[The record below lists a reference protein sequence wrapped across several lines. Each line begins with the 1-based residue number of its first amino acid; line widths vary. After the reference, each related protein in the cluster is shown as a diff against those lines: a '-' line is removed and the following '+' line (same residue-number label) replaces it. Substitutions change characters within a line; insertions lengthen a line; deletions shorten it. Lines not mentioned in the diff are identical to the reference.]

1 LKKTLILSEADLK
14 RKCRLP
20 GLSLALEILPQD
32 ELMGKTNFGIE
43 AVMDLVLKIRAY
55 KPEDIKPT
63 PLVTGADLIQM
74 GLTPGP
80 TFTEILDEI
89 ETLQLNGE
97 IDRETALKR
106 IQEKYVLVTRETL
119 TEIPVPYGEV

>member
-1 LKKTLILSEADLK
+1 
-14 RKCRLP
+14 
-20 GLSLALEILPQD
+20 
-32 ELMGKTNFGIE
+32 M
-43 AVMDLVLKIRAY
+43 
-55 KPEDIKPT
+55 
-63 PLVTGADLIQM
+63 TGADLIQM